1 MGARP
6 MSQRSVGK
14 RILENRAFFRVAQVV
29 CDSERL
35 EAVLTGTDWNWK
47 PYLQV
52 FFRGRRPKQTLLP
65 PQLTIEDLSFV
76 GEWEESSSARRR
88 GSRMTTLESS
98 IEEIVS

>member
-1 MGARP
+1 

-14 RILENRAFFRVAQVV
+14 RILENRAFFRVAQLV

-35 EAVLTGTDWNWK
+35 EDVLTGTNWNRK

-65 PQLTIEDLSFV
+65 LLLPKEGLSFV
-76 GEWEESSSARRR
+76 GEWEESSSVRRR
-88 GSRMTTLESS
+88 SSRTTTLESS
-98 IEEIVS
+98 IDEIVS

>member
-1 MGARP
+1 

-14 RILENRAFFRVAQVV
+14 RILENRAFFRVAQLV

-35 EAVLTGTDWNWK
+35 EDVLTGTNWNRK

-65 PQLTIEDLSFV
+65 LPQLTTIEDLSFV
-76 GEWEESSSARRR
+76 GEWEESSNARRR
-88 GSRMTTLESS
+88 SSRMTTLESS
-98 IEEIVS
+98 IDEIVS